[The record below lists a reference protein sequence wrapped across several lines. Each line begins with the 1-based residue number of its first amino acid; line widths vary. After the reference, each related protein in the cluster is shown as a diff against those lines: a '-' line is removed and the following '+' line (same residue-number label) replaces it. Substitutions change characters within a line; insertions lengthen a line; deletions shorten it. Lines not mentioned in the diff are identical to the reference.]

1 MFKNP
6 VQYVKEN
13 KEAILAQMT
22 VIAILTATTLL
33 VSKAFDA
40 AVNATVDHFSSSE
53 DEN

>member
-6 VQYVKEN
+6 VQYIKEN

-22 VIAILTATTLL
+22 VVALLTATTLL
-33 VSKAFDA
+33 VSKGLDA
-40 AVNATVDHFSSSE
+40 AINATVDHFFSSE